1 MHRVGI
7 PRQSSG
13 GYPAFGLKNPF
24 RTRGDYQVYFQIG
37 HGGQILQNGLRQ
49 RHPAR
54 AADSKDKAMHRFF
67 FSVTLSAYRT
77 MEHGAACR
85 HELTPWRSDGHGYC
99 RRRLDDLEAQGGGLP
114 EPVGEAE
121 PPARTPEET
130 ERALAETERRLAQTD
145 QDLNQALGQR
155 KAVGDPAALAARRE
169 ELALSR
175 PQLADRL
182 GVTPSTVSN
191 YETGVSFPKEEMML
205 RLFDCL
211 ETDPNTLFQDSF
223 RRGADVL
230 TERERQLLEQ
240 YRSLS
245 PLGRESV
252 QTMVEALR
260 ACQQE
265 SAAPEQEPRVIPLYR
280 TPAAAGY
287 AAPVFGEDF
296 DYLQVTDGVP
306 QAAEFAVRIQGD
318 SMVPYIPDGSVVYVN
333 RDPLKAGD
341 VGIFCVDGDIFCKQY
356 YKDPAGT
363 VYLFSL
369 NRARADADVVLTA
382 GSGRTLACFGRVI
395 LHALP
400 LPGRT

>member
-1 MHRVGI
+1 M
-7 PRQSSG
+7 
-13 GYPAFGLKNPF
+13 AFGDRIK
-24 RTRGDYQVYFQIG
+24 
-37 HGGQILQNGLRQ
+37 
-49 RHPAR
+49 
-54 AADSKDKAMHRFF
+54 
-67 FSVTLSAYRT
+67 
-77 MEHGAACR
+77 
-85 HELTPWRSDGHGYC
+85 
-99 RRRLDDLEAQGGGLP
+99 
-114 EPVGEAE
+114 
-121 PPARTPEET
+121 
-130 ERALAETERRLAQTD
+130 
-145 QDLNQALGQR
+145 
-155 KAVGDPAALAARRE
+155 ARRE

-265 SAAPEQEPRVIPLYR
+265 SAAPEQEPRVIPL
-280 TPAAAGY
+280 
-287 AAPVFGEDF
+287 F